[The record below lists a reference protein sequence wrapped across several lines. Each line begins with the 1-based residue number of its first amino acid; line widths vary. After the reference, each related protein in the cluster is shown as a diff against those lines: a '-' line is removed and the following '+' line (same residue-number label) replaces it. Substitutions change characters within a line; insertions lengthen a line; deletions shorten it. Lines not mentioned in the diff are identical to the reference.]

1 MLFEALAVGSLLVV
15 ALKPSE
21 VRRLGRTAGFHAGR
35 IAGSL
40 AAAQERFASAAG
52 QSEVRQLQR
61 EIGEASDTV
70 RRQFSSGFASPLL
83 PLQRTSAGASPSPA
97 SATATTISAQ
107 SVQSSSSEPSSQ
119 QSPSKIPVSARE
131 VGRSWRTDAERQSTS
146 ALGKMEDVP
155 SGADVLMDALAES
168 AVAHEASTWLKRQ
181 QPESATG

>member
-70 RRQFSSGFASPLL
+70 RRQFSSGFAGPLL
-83 PLQRTSAGASPSPA
+83 PLQHTSAGASPSPA
-97 SATATTISAQ
+97 SATATSISAQ
-107 SVQSSSSEPSSQ
+107 SAQPSSSEPSSQ